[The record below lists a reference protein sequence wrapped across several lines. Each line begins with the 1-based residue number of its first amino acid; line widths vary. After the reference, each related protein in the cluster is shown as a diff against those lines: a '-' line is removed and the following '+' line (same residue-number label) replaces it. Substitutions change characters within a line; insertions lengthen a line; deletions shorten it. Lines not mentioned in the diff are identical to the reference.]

1 MATPYSQDLRDRVLR
16 AYDRGM
22 PTKQIAETFS
32 VSGSWARRVKQR
44 RNETGETT
52 HRPMGGPGVTI
63 VDRQQLAAL
72 VRAHPDATL
81 AELRDGL
88 GVECAL
94 STLCKALKKMG
105 LTFKKKRSTRR
116 NKTARTSCGNEP
128 IGVRGRERR
137 IPDDSFSSTKRGPR
151 RT

>member
-22 PTKQIAETFS
+22 PTKQIAETFD
-32 VSGSWARRVKQR
+32 VSRSWARRVKQR

-63 VDRQQLAAL
+63 VDREQLAL
-72 VRAHPDATL
+72 FVRQHPDATL
-81 AELRDGL
+81 AELRELL
-88 GVECAL
+88 GVDCAL

-105 LTFKKKRSTRR
+105 FTFKKKRSTRPSR
-116 NKTARTSCGNEP
+116 TARTSSKG
-128 IGVRGRERR
+128 GYRGAPGHRTRML
-137 IPDDSFSSTKRGPR
+137 DD
-151 RT
+151 